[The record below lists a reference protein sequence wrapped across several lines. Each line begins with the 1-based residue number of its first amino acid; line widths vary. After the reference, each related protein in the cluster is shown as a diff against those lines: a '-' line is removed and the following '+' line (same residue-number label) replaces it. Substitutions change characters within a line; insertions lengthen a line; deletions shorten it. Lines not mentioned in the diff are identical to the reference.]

1 MSTCPTA
8 ELGPPRNPQKSW
20 IPKKSQRGKVDS
32 YLIPYRM
39 AHSTLIKRG
48 QAQGCSSM
56 DITQHHCS
64 VKARSTSPSHLDI
77 PRSPSCWH
85 VCRTLDHP
93 SLPPD
98 FGSWD
103 HSIRSCAWDVQG
115 GHWDTLHGWEWHED
129 GGWEWHEDGGWEWH
143 EARKSKQRLAPT
155 KNIWART
162 CHVTM
167 LHGTMRIFIYSD
179 LWLTSI
185 LY

>member
-1 MSTCPTA
+1 
-8 ELGPPRNPQKSW
+8 
-20 IPKKSQRGKVDS
+20 
-32 YLIPYRM
+32 M

-64 VKARSTSPSHLDI
+64 VKARSMSASHLDI
-77 PRSPSCWH
+77 PEEPIMLARLPNIGP
-85 VCRTLDHP
+85 P

-98 FGSWD
+98 LGSWD
-103 HSIRSCAWDVQG
+103 HSIRLCAWDVQG
-115 GHWDTLHGWEWHED
+115 SHWDMLHGWEWHED
-129 GGWEWHEDGGWEWH
+129 GGWEWHK
-143 EARKSKQRLAPT
+143 ARKSKQRLVPT

-162 CHVTM
+162 CHMTM

-179 LWLTSI
+179 LLLNSI